1 MADKKISALTALAGA
16 DVTDSD
22 TLPIVDSSAGA
33 TKKITAAEL
42 AAGLALRQQQSNIAA
57 ITTTASSGTLPTPD
71 GSVTIADA
79 ASPTNAELLEYCAE
93 LEAKLESVLTLLV
106 AVKLMAAP

>member
-1 MADKKISALTALAGA
+1 M
-16 DVTDSD
+16 
-22 TLPIVDSSAGA
+22 
-33 TKKITAAEL
+33 
-42 AAGLALRQQQSNIAA
+42 
-57 ITTTASSGTLPTPD
+57 
-71 GSVTIADA
+71 TIADA